1 MRLTLPKDKGAMVSV
16 YGADQ
21 SLKLNTYISG
31 TKSVKLPKNGY
42 VVFAGDRGAEIKVKI
57 K

>member
-1 MRLTLPKDKGAMVSV
+1 MVSV

-31 TKSVKLPKNGY
+31 TKSVELPKNGY
-42 VVFAGDRGAEIKVKI
+42 VVFAGAKGADIKVKI

>member
-16 YGADQ
+16 YGADK

-42 VVFAGDRGAEIKVKI
+42 VVFTGDKGADIKVKI